1 LAVGE
6 RFDGLERKVD
16 DGVKALVDILD
27 LMRADL
33 RDVKIALGPFVRTV
47 ASLEDSV
54 RDLDRRVVRLEE
66 RPRARGSDWRLKMR
80 RDGMRRRVHGEYKEN
95 PCLGGSLSVD

>member
-1 LAVGE
+1 MKRRNINSIDGLAALTQEEFLAVGE

-33 RDVKIALGPFVRTV
+33 RDVKIALGPLVRTV

-54 RDLDRRVVRLEE
+54 RGLNRRVIRLEE
-66 RPRARGSDWRLKMR
+66 KTRARG
-80 RDGMRRRVHGEYKEN
+80 
-95 PCLGGSLSVD
+95 

>member
-33 RDVKIALGPFVRTV
+33 RDVKIALVPFVRTV

-54 RDLDRRVVRLEE
+54 RSLDRRVVRLDE
-66 RPRARGSDWRLKMR
+66 RTRARR
-80 RDGMRRRVHGEYKEN
+80 
-95 PCLGGSLSVD
+95 

>member
-1 LAVGE
+1 MAVGE
-6 RFDGLERKVD
+6 RFEGLERKVD

-54 RDLDRRVVRLEE
+54 RGLDRRVVRFEE
-66 RPRARGSDWRLKMR
+66 KTRARG
-80 RDGMRRRVHGEYKEN
+80 
-95 PCLGGSLSVD
+95 

>member
-1 LAVGE
+1 MKRRNINSIDGLAALTQEEFLAVGE

-33 RDVKIALGPFVRTV
+33 RDVKIALGPLVRTV

-54 RDLDRRVVRLEE
+54 RGLDRRVIRLEE
-66 RPRARGSDWRLKMR
+66 KTRARG
-80 RDGMRRRVHGEYKEN
+80 
-95 PCLGGSLSVD
+95 

>member
-1 LAVGE
+1 LALGE

-54 RDLDRRVVRLEE
+54 RGLDRRVVRLEE
-66 RPRARGSDWRLKMR
+66 KKSERIGLAIEDAARWHEAMCAR
-80 RDGMRRRVHGEYKEN
+80 
-95 PCLGGSLSVD
+95 